1 MNDKQQET
9 DKELDCQ
16 VTVNDGA
23 YMTCDMIEDESP
35 EDETTAEDYDI

>member
-1 MNDKQQET
+1 MNEKQHET

-23 YMTCDMIEDESP
+23 YMTCDMIEEESGDKEKER
-35 EDETTAEDYDI
+35 ED